1 MATKTLN
8 TRMQQLRK
16 TDEQWIDVVIAKKPL
31 LAGEIG
37 FDYTTYGFK
46 VGDGTT
52 LYSALPEYSCVRAGT
67 IVAFASGSAPS
78 GYLLCN
84 GSAVSRTTYSDLFSV
99 CGTKYGAG
107 NGSTTFNIPELL
119 ERYIKGFGDSTAN
132 ITGGANTVTLTVDT
146 IPRHNH
152 DFKGWNIGS
161 SGPLPSTNPENW
173 IGWSGSGWTNN
184 GVVLNTGGGQAHNNE
199 PAYTKAYYYI
209 KY

>member
-67 IVAFASGSAPS
+67 IVAFASGSAPY

-119 ERYIKGFGDSTAN
+119 ERYIKGFGDSIAN
-132 ITGGANTVTLTVDT
+132 ITGGANTVTLAVGN
-146 IPRHNH
+146 IPPHTHVQNSTTWL
-152 DFKGWNIGS
+152 DISSNEYITPGGGS
-161 SGPLPSTNPENW
+161 RWFRTG
-173 IGWSGSGWTNN
+173 GSVET
-184 GVVLNTGGGQAHNNE
+184 LSTGGGTAHNNE